1 MAEEE
6 RTAGGWSSPGHCFC
20 GGEECC
26 GLGEGA
32 RISSGHL
39 GNRRHSLAWE
49 QWLLGGFGE
58 TCPVFFPPSFPSF
71 LSGPGHYLLL
81 LSGEEYPEWLRSNV
95 GWGRV

>member
-1 MAEEE
+1 MLWVV
-6 RTAGGWSSPGHCFC
+6 GGRAW
-20 GGEECC
+20 
-26 GLGEGA
+26 
-32 RISSGHL
+32 ISSGHL

-49 QWLLGGFGE
+49 QWLLSGFGE
-58 TCPVFFPPSFPSF
+58 TCPVFFPPSFLSF